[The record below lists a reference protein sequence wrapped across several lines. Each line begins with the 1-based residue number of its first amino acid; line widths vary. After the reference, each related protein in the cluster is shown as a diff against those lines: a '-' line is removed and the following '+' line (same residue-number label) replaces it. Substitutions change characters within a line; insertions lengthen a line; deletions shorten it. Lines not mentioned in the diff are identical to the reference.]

1 MLNKISQ
8 AIADDWKQDP
18 YYLLAEKSVDIYWG
32 GGTIDPFLKVFKD
45 LVLQYKFGIPSGNG
59 LNVPKN
65 MD

>member
-32 GGTIDPFLKVFKD
+32 GGTIGPF
-45 LVLQYKFGIPSGNG
+45 
-59 LNVPKN
+59 
-65 MD
+65 